1 LFPWPLFNPGSGWQA
16 QHFGLIEAR
25 PPAQILLNNRRL
37 TMGGELIEIEKNAGC
52 QAVLTYLQ
60 DYTKKVRDIQEKYAF
75 SNRDIMSPSLID
87 NSKLSLEEMAAL
99 EELKRKM
106 DHIINEVAERVEKH
120 RISTYD
126 DYTQRY
132 ELNAYDKL
140 RVNSLVSSVRDI
152 NKSIQK
158 IKFTVETFSRCN
170 KFVINQLDECIKMG
184 DLSKSRIMVLGNMLL
199 IYELAN
205 YMIDFLEKFK
215 LDGIDDIL
223 QLSQKELEKIGTTM
237 QDLQKLK
244 LDADATEIEPE
255 VRDQIFANLSDREK
269 SLESFKEEWD
279 KYMDGIAGVQDK
291 VGSLKKKIPTL
302 KLIRDNAQNQLDFF
316 EIMKI
321 FGIMMVTEAVRK
333 NLDTLEIVTLPLD
346 EIELISLPPHKVY
359 TLIGVSRGHG
369 NSQIG

>member
-1 LFPWPLFNPGSGWQA
+1 
-16 QHFGLIEAR
+16 
-25 PPAQILLNNRRL
+25 
-37 TMGGELIEIEKNAGC
+37 MGGELIEIEKNAGC

-60 DYTKKVRDIQEKYAF
+60 DYTKKVGDIQEKYAF
-75 SNRDIMSPSLID
+75 SNRDIMSPRLID
-87 NSKLSLEEMAAL
+87 NTKLSLEEMAAL
-99 EELKRKM
+99 EELKRKL

-120 RISTYD
+120 RISSYD

-158 IKFTVETFSRCN
+158 LKFTVETFSRCN

-205 YMIDFLEKFK
+205 YMISFLEKFK

-223 QLSQKELEKIGTTM
+223 QLSQKELEKIGSTM
-237 QDLQKLK
+237 EDLNKLK
-244 LDADATEIEPE
+244 EAADSPEIEDE
-255 VRDQIFANLSDREK
+255 VRNQVVANLNNRKE
-269 SLESFKEEWD
+269 SLEEFKKEWD
-279 KYMDGIAGVQDK
+279 NYIDGIEKVQDK

-321 FGIMMVTEAVRK
+321 FGVMMVTEAVRK

-359 TLIGVSRGHG
+359 TLIGISREHG
-369 NSQIG
+369 NTQIG

>member
-1 LFPWPLFNPGSGWQA
+1 
-16 QHFGLIEAR
+16 
-25 PPAQILLNNRRL
+25 
-37 TMGGELIEIEKNAGC
+37 MGGELIEIEKNAGC

-60 DYTKKVRDIQEKYAF
+60 DYTKKVSDIQEKYAF
-75 SNRDIMSPSLID
+75 SNRDIMSPRLID
-87 NSKLSLEEMAAL
+87 NTKLSLEEMAAL
-99 EELKRKM
+99 EELKRKL

-120 RISTYD
+120 RISSYD

-158 IKFTVETFSRCN
+158 LKFTVETFSRCN

-205 YMIDFLEKFK
+205 YMISFLEKFK
-215 LDGIDDIL
+215 LDGIDDVL
-223 QLSQKELEKIGTTM
+223 QLSQKELEKISTTRE
-237 QDLQKLK
+237 DLKKLK
-244 LDADATEIEPE
+244 EAASSTEIEDE
-255 VRDQIFANLSDREK
+255 VRNQVVANLNNREE
-269 SLESFKEEWD
+269 SLEEFKKEWD
-279 KYMDGIAGVQDK
+279 NYIDGIEKVQNK

-321 FGIMMVTEAVRK
+321 FGVMMVTEAVRK

-359 TLIGVSRGHG
+359 TLIGISREHG
-369 NSQIG
+369 NSETGG

>member
-1 LFPWPLFNPGSGWQA
+1 
-16 QHFGLIEAR
+16 
-25 PPAQILLNNRRL
+25 
-37 TMGGELIEIEKNAGC
+37 MGGELIEIEKNAGC

-75 SNRDIMSPSLID
+75 SNRDIMSARLID
-87 NSKLSLEEMAAL
+87 NPKLSLEEMAAL
-99 EELKRKM
+99 EELKRKL

-120 RISTYD
+120 RINSYD

-140 RVNSLVSSVRDI
+140 RVSSLVSSVRDI

-170 KFVINQLDECIKMG
+170 KYVIDALDECIKNG
-184 DLSKSRIMVLGNMLL
+184 DISKSRIMVLGNMVL
-199 IYELAN
+199 IYELSN
-205 YMIDFLEKFK
+205 YMINFLEKFK
-215 LDGIDDIL
+215 LDGFDDIL
-223 QLSQKELEKIGTTM
+223 QLSQKELNKIGNTM

-244 LDADATEIEPE
+244 LDADNTEIEPE
-255 VRDQIFANLSDREK
+255 VRQKIFENLGDRER
-269 SLESFKEEWD
+269 SLELFKEEWD
-279 KYMDGIAGVQDK
+279 KYINGIEGVQER

-321 FGIMMVTEAVRK
+321 FGVMMVTEAVRK
-333 NLDTLEIVTLPLD
+333 NLDTLEIAALPLD

-359 TLIGVSRGHG
+359 TLIGISKEQG
-369 NSQIG
+369 NSQLG

>member
-1 LFPWPLFNPGSGWQA
+1 
-16 QHFGLIEAR
+16 
-25 PPAQILLNNRRL
+25 
-37 TMGGELIEIEKNAGC
+37 MGGELIELEKNAGY

-75 SNRDIMSPSLID
+75 SNKDIMSPRLID
-87 NSKLSLEEMAAL
+87 NPKLSTEELATLAD
-99 EELKRKM
+99 LKRKL
-106 DHIINEVAERVEKH
+106 DNIIHEVAERVEKH
-120 RISTYD
+120 RVISYD

-140 RVNSLVSSVRDI
+140 RVNSLVGSVRDI

-158 IKFTVETFSRCN
+158 IKFTVENFSRCN
-170 KFVINQLDECIKMG
+170 KFIINDLDESIAKG
-184 DLSKSRIMVLGNMLL
+184 DFTNSKLSVLGNMLL

-205 YMIDFLEKFK
+205 YLINFLEKFK

-223 QLSQKELEKIGTTM
+223 LLSQKELEKISTTM
-237 QDLQKLK
+237 QALQKLK
-244 LDADATEIEPE
+244 LDADSPEIDARVKEQ
-255 VRDQIFANLSDREK
+255 VISNLNDREK

-279 KYMDGIAGVQDK
+279 KYLAGINDVQSR
-291 VGSLKKKIPTL
+291 VGSLKDKIPTL

-321 FGIMMVTEAVRK
+321 FGVMMVAEAVRK

-346 EIELISLPPHKVY
+346 EIELISLPPHKVHN
-359 TLIGVSRGHG
+359 LIGL
-369 NSQIG
+369 SQEQGSSQTG